1 MKNENELRVEL
12 NEMWQGATLR
22 DLSDRLGL
30 STGFLHDVIRGR
42 RNITPK
48 LAAKLGY
55 RVEVTKTVE
64 RKFFPLDS
72 QKSAKSA

>member
-72 QKSAKSA
+72 QKSAKSV